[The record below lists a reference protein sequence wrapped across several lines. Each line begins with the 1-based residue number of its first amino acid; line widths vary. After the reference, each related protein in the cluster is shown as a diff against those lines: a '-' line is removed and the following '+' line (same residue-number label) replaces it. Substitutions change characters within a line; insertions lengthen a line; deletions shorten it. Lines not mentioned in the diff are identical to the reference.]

1 MIATRLGQAI
11 ELSDL
16 GRAESR
22 LEIGPQSGKEFLPL
36 VVSLGHEVE
45 VLALRP
51 TVPGKVGTMFEELW
65 NEDDL
70 EMTENVMRVKILSL
84 KKVGDP
90 YPLMRLYG
98 PLALVLARRS
108 KFLDA
113 QDALNDAEF
122 LLVEHG
128 WRGTEKEAWMLLDQA
143 KVMLAFGQEGYAKR
157 CVEQIEPLLREDSE
171 PELLAEHVRLSALVH

>member
-1 MIATRLGQAI
+1 
-11 ELSDL
+11 
-16 GRAESR
+16 
-22 LEIGPQSGKEFLPL
+22 
-36 VVSLGHEVE
+36 
-45 VLALRP
+45 
-51 TVPGKVGTMFEELW
+51 MFEELW

-98 PLALVLARRS
+98 PLALVLAQRS

-122 LLVEHG
+122 LVVEHG
-128 WRGTEKEAWMLLDQA
+128 WRGTEKEAWMLRDQA
-143 KVMLAFGQEGYAKR
+143 QVMLAFGQDSFAKL
-157 CVEQIEPLLREDSE
+157 CIEQMAPLLSGDCDLELVSE
-171 PELLAEHVRLSALVH
+171 HARLKSLVG